1 MHEQRARSVEL
12 IVILKSWL
20 LWVLHDLLGLE
31 GGLLLAT
38 EDVEVE
44 SLLVDL
50 LGRGRALVEKG
61 RLEVDTGEGLR
72 RWIKIIYR
80 LFVVYFKWRKS
91 V

>member
-1 MHEQRARSVEL
+1 MHEQWARSVEL

-20 LWVLHDLLGLE
+20 LWVLHDLLGLK

-50 LGRGRALVEKG
+50 LGRGRALVEQG